1 MLVKHRQ
8 SGQYYAMKIL
18 DRQKVSMHT
27 VYPLAGHSNCYLS
40 SVVDISFCS
49 FRVLLFNNRSPK
61 EHSAIQSK
69 MYTIL

>member
-27 VYPLAGHSNCYLS
+27 VYPIAGHSNCY
-40 SVVDISFCS
+40 VVDIIFCS

-61 EHSAIQSK
+61 EHSAFQSK